1 MSRNVSMLFGG
12 SDGAAATPVIKVS
25 GGTTGPPGPVGPQG
39 PEGPQGPQGEKGDPG
54 TTFVTDDTLSLVDG
68 VLSVNTADA
77 VEEDN
82 TLPITAAA
90 VHTTVGNIEILLSL
104 I

>member
-1 MSRNVSMLFGG
+1 MSRNVSMMFGG
-12 SDGAAATPVIKVS
+12 SDASTAAPIVKNA
-25 GGTTGPPGPVGPQG
+25 GGTVGPPGPVGPQG

-54 TTFVTDDTLSLVDG
+54 TTFVTDETLSLVDG
-68 VLSVNTADA
+68 VLRVNTADA
-77 VEEDN
+77 VEDN

-90 VHTTVGNIEILLSL
+90 VNATVGNIAILLSQ

>member
-12 SDGAAATPVIKVS
+12 SDGAATPVIKVS
-25 GGTTGPPGPVGPQG
+25 GGTVGPPGPVGPQG
-39 PEGPQGPQGEKGDPG
+39 PEGPRGPQGEKGDPG
-54 TTFVTDDTLSLVDG
+54 TTFVTDETLSLVDG

-90 VHTTVGNIEILLSL
+90 VNATVGNIAILLSQ

>member
-1 MSRNVSMLFGG
+1 MTRNVSMLFGG
-12 SDGAAATPVIKVS
+12 SDGTAATPVVKVS
-25 GGTTGPPGPVGPQG
+25 GGTVGPPGPVGPQG

-54 TTFVTDDTLSLVDG
+54 TTFVTDETLSLVDG
-68 VLSVNTADA
+68 VLRVNTADA
-77 VEEDN
+77 VEDN

-90 VHTTVGNIEILLSL
+90 VNATVGNIEILLSL